1 MRLGGDIILVLLI
14 PLTLAMCSR
23 LSMTLGSWHISPLP
37 DFPFPIPPP
46 PPPPP
51 PTLRVTQLR
60 KGVCVTQVHTAWV
73 YYWWNAG
80 HCGVIQSAVNTI
92 QRYMHTYKLP
102 YFHDQTP
109 RLLFISSHDLLRL
122 NSRAATNQRRRLL
135 NSGSEET
142 DWSTVYAQRSFVS
155 ALPMCYRHNH
165 PDKTVGNT
173 KKPSLS

>member
-1 MRLGGDIILVLLI
+1 
-14 PLTLAMCSR
+14 MCRR
-23 LSMTLGSWHISPLP
+23 LSTTLGSWHISPLP
-37 DFPFPIPPP
+37 DFPFPIS
-46 PPPPP
+46 

-80 HCGVIQSAVNTI
+80 QCGAIQSAVNAI

-109 RLLFISSHDLLRL
+109 WLLFISSRDLLRL

-135 NSGSEET
+135 NSAKQGSEET

-155 ALPMCYRHNH
+155 ALAR
-165 PDKTVGNT
+165 VL
-173 KKPSLS
+173 PS